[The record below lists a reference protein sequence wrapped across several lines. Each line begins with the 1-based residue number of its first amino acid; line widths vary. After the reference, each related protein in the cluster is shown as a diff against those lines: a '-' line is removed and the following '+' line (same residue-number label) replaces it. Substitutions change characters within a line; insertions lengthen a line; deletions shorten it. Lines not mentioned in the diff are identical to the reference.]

1 MFDESIVYTN
11 RVGVRG
17 FVSNMGQCPLH
28 SHEGT
33 LEIICLLSGSI
44 SISDSCLS
52 HRLSPGDVYL
62 FNSGDSHRIH
72 PDGKPN
78 AVLTIQID
86 LAYYSQYVKKLSTIY
101 FFCDAFINR
110 EHLTIE
116 LSYIRSLLASIQQE
130 YDRILPGEI
139 LLEELTRKL
148 LSYFVKKFEYA
159 VFRKDRLNKDDFNGK
174 DGACN
179 QDFVSSSSKKVID
192 QNVARFF
199 RIVEHISD
207 HFREKLKL
215 QDIANREHMSI
226 FHLSRI
232 IKEGSGLN
240 FTELLS
246 LFRCEE
252 AERLLLTTKMTIDRI
267 ALECGFANRK
277 HLSLQFV
284 KWYGKSPSAFRSD
297 GKSEQ
302 GQTEARDLSQDY
314 DQLEVGLILAS
325 YIEANANKVESGTT
339 SDQLLSYLV
348 LLHISH
354 NAFSVLQSHLQR
366 QPKKPGKAT
375 TQADLLTMFEFNQD
389 FPDFKKFAENIDAYL
404 IK

>member
-1 MFDESIVYTN
+1 MFDESIAYTN

-17 FVSNMGQCPLH
+17 FISNIAQCPPH

-33 LEIICLLSGSI
+33 LEIICLLSGQI

-52 HRLSPGDVYL
+52 HRLSPGDVYM
-62 FNSGDSHRIH
+62 FNPGDPHRIH
-72 PDGKPN
+72 PDSKPN

-86 LAYYSQYVKKLSTIY
+86 MGYYSQYIKKLSNIY

-148 LSYFVKKFEYA
+148 LSYFMKKFEYA
-159 VFRKDRLNKDDFNGK
+159 VLRKDRINHGEFNDK
-174 DGACN
+174 EGACHQN
-179 QDFVSSSSKKVID
+179 FVRSSSKKLID
-192 QNVARFF
+192 QNVARFY
-199 RIVEHISD
+199 RIVEYIFD
-207 HFREKLKL
+207 HFEEKLKL
-215 QDIANREHMSI
+215 QDIAHREHMSI

-252 AERLLLTTKMTIDRI
+252 AERLLETSKMTVDRI
-267 ALECGFANRK
+267 AIECGFSNRK
-277 HLSLQFV
+277 HLSIQFM
-284 KWYGKSPSAFRSD
+284 KWYGKSPSAFRSASQSQ
-297 GKSEQ
+297 K
-302 GQTEARDLSQDY
+302 GQMETRDLSQDY

-354 NAFSVLQSHLQR
+354 TPLFFY
-366 QPKKPGKAT
+366 
-375 TQADLLTMFEFNQD
+375 LT
-389 FPDFKKFAENIDAYL
+389 
-404 IK
+404 